1 MTRSYAYGSTNRLP
15 IFYGD
20 KIHNNLCNNLEILN
34 IQFCEGNISKEKPQN
49 CSWDDNFKNKIQF
62 LHIKV

>member
-49 CSWDDNFKNKIQF
+49 CS
-62 LHIKV
+62 